1 MSSDPVESS
10 GCELIGERS
19 SDNSRDVAVGGDD
32 SQTGECNGGLRYVCK
47 RNKSSLAIILMLLV
61 TLSINALQLDFFES
75 GVIKDPFV
83 FNRGPPAAFTSVNID
98 DLLTNNTCRLC
109 PKQFRLDSDIMVSV
123 CKDPEKNNKT
133 IVDIRRFVGNNST
146 IVGISMN
153 AESMS
158 TLNDILTYV
167 LDKFVWGD
175 I

>member
-1 MSSDPVESS
+1 
-10 GCELIGERS
+10 
-19 SDNSRDVAVGGDD
+19 
-32 SQTGECNGGLRYVCK
+32 
-47 RNKSSLAIILMLLV
+47 
-61 TLSINALQLDFFES
+61 
-75 GVIKDPFV
+75 
-83 FNRGPPAAFTSVNID
+83 
-98 DLLTNNTCRLC
+98 
-109 PKQFRLDSDIMVSV
+109 MVSV

-133 IVDIRRFVGNNST
+133 IVDIRRFIGNNST